1 MQGDGAIRPIDEAE
15 LRRELERLS
24 PFHHDIALPYGLR
37 TDMPELPGGGG
48 QHTRVQTLVQHGF
61 PALLGEYGGSL
72 DGLAVLDVACNCGGF
87 SFEAARRGA
96 SRVLGFDIV
105 PRYLEQ
111 AQVIR
116 RALQLE
122 QTEFR
127 LLSTDDVSHEST
139 GTFDVTLCFGI
150 LYHLEDP
157 IGAMRR
163 LADVTTGAM
172 LVDTNVTR
180 VRFAHQPLWRM
191 NFPPPPS
198 TAHGRT
204 GEWRGER
211 PVVQFSPTVEAVE
224 ALLTF
229 LGFSR
234 VERLPATG
242 GDLEKRYREGTR
254 ATFLAVR

>member
-1 MQGDGAIRPIDEAE
+1 MQGDGAVRPIGEAE
-15 LRRELERLS
+15 LRQELERLS

-37 TDMPELPGGGG
+37 TDMADLSGGGE

-61 PALLGEYGGSL
+61 PALLDVFGGSL
-72 DGLAVLDVACNCGGF
+72 DGLGVLDVACNCGGF
-87 SFEAARRGA
+87 SFAAADRGA

-105 PRYLEQ
+105 PRYVEQ
-111 AQVIR
+111 AELIR
-116 RALQLE
+116 RALGLE

-127 LLSTDDVSHEST
+127 LMSIDDVTPESA

-163 LADVTTGAM
+163 LAEVTTSAM
-172 LVDTNVTR
+172 LVDTNITR

-198 TAHGRT
+198 ASRGRT
-204 GEWRGER
+204 GEWRSER
-211 PVVQFSPTVEAVE
+211 PVVQFSPTAEAVE
-224 ALLTF
+224 ALLRF
-229 LGFSR
+229 LGFAR
-234 VERLPATG
+234 VDRLPASG